1 MVLRLIMGLPSQVDV
16 LEPEPA
22 GGPFRIK
29 HVFRY
34 VDGPANPIYRGVR
47 PEPFVEL
54 LESGFD
60 FFGLGVGLGE
70 LSAVPLNKFFSL
82 T

>member
-1 MVLRLIMGLPSQVDV
+1 MVLSLIMGFPSQVDV
-16 LEPEPA
+16 LEPKTA
-22 GGPFRIK
+22 GGPFGIQ
-29 HVFRY
+29 HVFRHVY
-34 VDGPANPIYRGVR
+34 SSAYPVYRRVR

-70 LSAVPLNKFFSL
+70 LSAVPVNKLLSL
-82 T
+82 A